1 MKLFKNW
8 IVVPTALVAILT
20 SITIVNADPLP
31 ITPNF
36 KPDPI
41 ILTGIS
47 GGAKDSQGCGKIG
60 EQPNHVIRLS
70 DKFKYLRFSVEG
82 EGNLTL
88 LIEPPSGSPSCVLYD
103 SASGGKIQSS
113 GLWEAGIYRISIG
126 DRSGQKH
133 PYTLSITQ
141 VR

>member
-20 SITIVNADPLP
+20 SITLVSADPLP

-41 ILTGIS
+41 VLTGIS

-70 DKFKYLRFSVEG
+70 NNFKYLRFSVEG
-82 EGNLTL
+82 EGDLTL
-88 LIEPPSGSPSCVLYD
+88 LIESPSGSRSCVLYD
-103 SASGGKIQSS
+103 SAAGGKVQSS
-113 GLWEAGIYRISIG
+113 GFWEIGTYLIYIG

-133 PYTLSITQ
+133 NYTLSITQ
-141 VR
+141 IR

>member
-8 IVVPTALVAILT
+8 IIAPTALAAILT
-20 SITIVNADPLP
+20 SITLVSAAPLP

-41 ILTGIS
+41 VLSGIS

-70 DKFKYLRFSVEG
+70 DNFTYLRFSVEG
-82 EGNLTL
+82 EGDLTL

-103 SASGGKIQSS
+103 STSGGKIQSS
-113 GLWEAGIYRISIG
+113 GLWEKGIYRISIG
-126 DRSGQKH
+126 DRSGQNH

>member
-8 IVVPTALVAILT
+8 IIVPTTLAAILT
-20 SITIVNADPLP
+20 TITLVSADPLP

-41 ILTGIS
+41 VLSGIS

-60 EQPNHVIRLS
+60 EEPNHVIHLS
-70 DKFKYLRFSVEG
+70 DDFKYLRFSVEG
-82 EGNLTL
+82 EGDLTL

-103 SASGGKIQSS
+103 STSGGKIQSS
-113 GLWEAGIYRISIG
+113 GLWERGTYRIFIG
-126 DRSGQKH
+126 DRSGKDH
-133 PYTLSITQ
+133 NYTLSITQ

>member
-8 IVVPTALVAILT
+8 IIVPTTLAAILT
-20 SITIVNADPLP
+20 TITLVSADPLP

-41 ILTGIS
+41 VLSGIS

-60 EQPNHVIRLS
+60 EEPNHVIRLS
-70 DKFKYLRFSVEG
+70 DDFKYLRFSVEG
-82 EGNLTL
+82 EGEPTL
-88 LIEPPSGSPSCVLYD
+88 LIEPPSGSAFCVLYD
-103 SASGGKIQSS
+103 STSGGKIQSS
-113 GLWEAGIYRISIG
+113 GLWERGIYRISIG

-133 PYTLSITQ
+133 NYTLSITQ